1 MLKRGCTFTAIP
13 AQTAVH
19 RQVSRDRTKRWMYS
33 LTCFEVFHQ
42 PVDTSGNAMVSLAG
56 QSSLDSKEDWPTP
69 LRCWFDLNYADKG
82 GQGIGALVVSV
93 TSVAAEATTY
103 SPSSKPTSSS
113 PVSTT
118 AAAPSATGSQATV
131 ANAQPTATSTNTAN
145 NPPASSAPAAASDT
159 TSLSGGAIAGIAIGA
174 LAGVGAITAIA
185 FLLYRRSRKQNN
197 YGSHPDQNYGNEVVK
212 YGHEG
217 KPYGVAVG
225 HVQQHHEPAPGYEAP
240 TYEMQGTDVQEL
252 SALQSAKGSL
262 RERRH

>member
-1 MLKRGCTFTAIP
+1 
-13 AQTAVH
+13 
-19 RQVSRDRTKRWMYS
+19 MYS
-33 LTCFEVFHQ
+33 LTCYEVFHQ

-56 QSSLDSKEDWPTP
+56 QSSLESIEDWPTP

-103 SPSSKPTSSS
+103 SPLSGPTSSS
-113 PVSTT
+113 PATT
-118 AAAPSATGSQATV
+118 IVATPSATGSQATV
-131 ANAQPTATSTNTAN
+131 VNALPTTTSTNTAN
-145 NPPASSAPAAASDT
+145 NPPASSTPAAANDT

-174 LAGVGAITAIA
+174 LAGVGAIAAIA

-225 HVQQHHEPAPGYEAP
+225 HVQQHNEPAPGYEAP
-240 TYEMQGTDVQEL
+240 AYELQGTDVQEL
-252 SALQSAKGSL
+252 PALQSAERSL
-262 RERRH
+262 REKRY